1 MSAAAAC
8 PATGARTGSRGPL
21 ARELSSLLRPRLAAS
36 ERRRGRAT
44 VQPPASSVL
53 RPALA
58 TSTFGSSRAVRKWP
72 RILVSPCPRKPALQF
87 AACQHGKGGSAQLQQ
102 MAAGAQSRQNDGGK
116 LTYEH
121 ATHGTQSSCRSD
133 SELIVRRNTSTLA
146 SIGLLRFWGSGTRC
160 KKVKWEGCGEPSHS
174 RGHASFSSISPFV
187 VMLTSPEHFP
197 EDQPLAG
204 YQSFA
209 SKTLQEADEVGGDQV
224 PGFVQQGQEV
234 VLLERW
240 MEAYK
245 VLQAEAEAMGIPRR
259 TLPQVEQPLT
269 RASLQQARNMLTAII
284 ESRLSS
290 NL

>member
-1 MSAAAAC
+1 MSAAGAC
-8 PATGARTGSRGPL
+8 PATGARLGSRGPL
-21 ARELSSLLRPRLAAS
+21 ARELSSLLWPRLAALG
-36 ERRRGRAT
+36 RRRGRAT

-53 RPALA
+53 RPTIA
-58 TSTFGSSRAVRKWP
+58 TSTFGSSRAVSNCP
-72 RILVSPCPRKPALQF
+72 QILVFPCLSLRPTLHFVA
-87 AACQHGKGGSAQLQQ
+87 
-102 MAAGAQSRQNDGGK
+102 
-116 LTYEH
+116 Y
-121 ATHGTQSSCRSD
+121 QSSCKSN
-133 SELIVRRNTSTLA
+133 SELVVRLNTPKSA

-174 RGHASFSSISPFV
+174 RGRASSSSISPLV
-187 VMLTSPEHFP
+187 VMLTSPEHSP
-197 EDQPLAG
+197 EDQPLAS

-224 PGFVQQGQEV
+224 PGFLQQGQEV

-245 VLQAEAEAMGIPRR
+245 VLQAEAESMGIPRR
-259 TLPQVEQPLT
+259 ALPQVEQPVT

>member
-1 MSAAAAC
+1 MSAAAAL
-8 PATGARTGSRGPL
+8 PATGARQGSRGPL
-21 ARELSSLLRPRLAAS
+21 ARELSSLLRPRLVAS
-36 ERRRGRAT
+36 ERQRGRAT
-44 VQPPASSVL
+44 GQPPASSVL
-53 RPALA
+53 RPAIG
-58 TSTFGSSRAVRKWP
+58 TSISVSSRAVSNCP
-72 RILVSPCPRKPALQF
+72 RILVSPCLFRPTPQ
-87 AACQHGKGGSAQLQQ
+87 QVHGKGGSAELEQ
-102 MAAGAQSRQNDGGK
+102 MAAALWCSVPGKRQDYAASAVISVPQ
-116 LTYEH
+116 L
-121 ATHGTQSSCRSD
+121 SSCKSN
-133 SELIVRRNTSTLA
+133 SELVVRLSTPKSP

-160 KKVKWEGCGEPSHS
+160 KKVKWEGCGEPSHR
-174 RGHASFSSISPFV
+174 RGHASSSSISPLV
-187 VMLTSPEHFP
+187 VMLTSPEHSP

-224 PGFVQQGQEV
+224 PGFLLQGQEV

-259 TLPQVEQPLT
+259 ALPQVEQPLT